1 MKVYQRAALPLHR
14 GTAYARATCLP
25 ALAAA
30 APCLPLAATVRHPSL
45 GHCRGATASNC
56 TPVHPAPLSP
66 PSLRAH
72 SATAHGGHAAS
83 DMPARRPADLIGIN
97 FRAIS
102 ARPEASEALLPHL
115 QIASLAARHQA
126 ATLAAADARRPAWG
140 DGPPQTGQHGGC
152 MTLLLVREHCS
163 MFCPCNWHTALP
175 LPRPALRRQARP
187 CRPSYVHTTA
197 MPPAASQ

>member
-1 MKVYQRAALPLHR
+1 MSPCNALADTRTHPAKQHLNIPAGAQAGASGVPANSPSGHACAPAAPNIARPALLMKVYQRAALPLHR

-25 ALAAA
+25 ALATA
-30 APCLPLAATVRHPSL
+30 APCLPLAATVGHPSL

-102 ARPEASEALLPHL
+102 ARPEASEALFTTSSNCQPG
-115 QIASLAARHQA
+115 SQA
-126 ATLAAADARRPAWG
+126 P
-140 DGPPQTGQHGGC
+140 GGAGC
-152 MTLLLVREHCS
+152 C
-163 MFCPCNWHTALP
+163 
-175 LPRPALRRQARP
+175 
-187 CRPSYVHTTA
+187 
-197 MPPAASQ
+197 